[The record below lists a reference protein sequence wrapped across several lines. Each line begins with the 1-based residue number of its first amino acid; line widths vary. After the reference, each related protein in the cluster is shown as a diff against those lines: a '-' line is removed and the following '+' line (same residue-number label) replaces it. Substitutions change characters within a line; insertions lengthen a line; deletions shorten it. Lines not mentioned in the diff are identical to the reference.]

1 MKMSVEQWW
10 IYKDKKTRITR
21 GVTCPSVNASST
33 NPARSSAI
41 FKPKLSSEDYTNRVA
56 QSESHK
62 RCKVVLGIEQGRC
75 WEDGQLLCE
84 RGDGVCCYT
93 GWYLGTE
100 CNSDR
105 TVVNSV
111 TGHSIV
117 LAQLL
122 VATQPARRR

>member
-1 MKMSVEQWW
+1 MRLPQ
-10 IYKDKKTRITR
+10 IPHRTT
-21 GVTCPSVNASST
+21 
-33 NPARSSAI
+33 AI
-41 FKPKLSSEDYTNRVA
+41 LKPKLSSEDLTNRVV

-62 RCKVVLGIEQGRC
+62 RCKVVLGIEQRRC

-93 GWYLGTE
+93 GWYVGTE

-111 TGHSIV
+111 TG
-117 LAQLL
+117 QLL
-122 VATQPARRR
+122 CERDDGVCCYTGWYVGTEQEAAFLTSWRVRDSASSQFHAQ